1 MPPLAVPFFSQ
12 IRKPLVRRFVKL
24 GLDTF
29 LAGACWVVCVRTF
42 TPEVLHPG
50 WAINWMAIA
59 LLVNL
64 VFQLSWQHYRFIGF
78 RDAIRLMGATVTL
91 GLSGASLAFLAPA
104 FQVHFNIEAVLAA
117 TLSTGG
123 AWILIRG
130 LVRAWHDRGLREA
143 ASAEGM
149 IHHRT
154 LVIGAGRAGLLV
166 SQELSRHLE
175 LGSRIVGFIDDALE
189 KQGIRIQGIPVLGTS
204 QQLPELIKE
213 EGITQVILAIPS
225 APGHAIRSLN
235 DVLRPTNVTIKTVP
249 GIYDLLGPRNWR
261 PELRDISIEDLL
273 RRAPVQLDQSSLS
286 LVLED
291 EVVLITGGGGSIG
304 SEIARQVAIFK
315 PARIVLLGR
324 GENSL
329 WESERA
335 LRALYPTQPLALE
348 LCDIRN
354 PHRLAQ
360 VFDRWKPGVVFHAAA
375 HKHVPY
381 LEVHPGE
388 AVENNI
394 FGTRNVVEAS
404 LANDVHSFVNISTDK
419 AVNPTNVLGATKR
432 VAEHL
437 VTAASSRAP
446 EGTRYVSVRFG
457 NVLGSRGSVIP
468 IFREQIQ
475 LGGPITVTDPA
486 MTRYFMTIP
495 EASQLVLQAGIL
507 GANGQ
512 VYVLDMGEPVRIVD
526 LAEDMARLSG
536 LTPGQDIEIQ
546 FTGIRPG
553 EKLYEELFTDGE
565 RARTDVH
572 PKVFE
577 ASPSQGG
584 TCDFE
589 ACLQALQE
597 AVILPDGRRQ
607 KEVLRLLKEIIPT
620 YTPSPIGLGR
630 FGEEFL
636 RRKRSGSYPAYTE
649 GAREG

>member
-1 MPPLAVPFFSQ
+1 MKHTLRRPL
-12 IRKPLVRRFVKL
+12 IRRFVKL

-29 LAGACWVVCVRTF
+29 LAGLAWTTCTHVFVPGV
-42 TPEVLHPG
+42 PHPG
-50 WAINWMAIA
+50 WSLTWMALAVLI
-59 LLVNL
+59 NL
-64 VFQLSWQHYRFIGF
+64 IFQLGWQHYRLIGF
-78 RDAIRLMGATVTL
+78 RDAVRLASATLALGAT
-91 GLSGASLAFLAPA
+91 GAVMTFVAPA
-104 FQVHFNIEAVLAA
+104 FNSHFEMEAVIAA

-123 AWILIRG
+123 SWMLLRG
-130 LVRAWHDRGLREA
+130 GIRAWYDRGM
-143 ASAEGM
+143 ASFIDVGGASPQ
-149 IHHRT
+149 RT
-154 LVIGAGRAGLLV
+154 LIVGAGRAGLLIA
-166 SQELSRHLE
+166 QELVRHPE
-175 LGSRIVGFIDDALE
+175 LRSHIVGFVDDALD
-189 KQGIRIQGIPVLGTS
+189 KQGIRIQGIPVLGPS
-204 QQLPELIKE
+204 ELLPQLIKD

-225 APGHAIRSLN
+225 ASGAVMRSLT
-235 DVLRPTNVTIKTVP
+235 DQLRSTTATIKTVP
-249 GIYDLLGPRNWR
+249 GIFDLLGPRSWK

-273 RRAPVQLDQSSLS
+273 RREPVKLDQTSLS
-286 LVLED
+286 LILED
-291 EVVLITGGGGSIG
+291 AVVLITGGGGSIG
-304 SEIARQVAIFK
+304 SEIARQVATFR

-329 WESERA
+329 WEAERS
-335 LRALYPTQPLALE
+335 LRNLFPAQPLSLE

-354 PHRLAQ
+354 AHRLNL
-360 VFDRWKPGVVFHAAA
+360 VFQRWQPAVVFHAAA

-381 LEVHPGE
+381 LEVHAAE

-394 FGTRNVVEAS
+394 FGTKNVADACLKVG
-404 LANDVHSFVNISTDK
+404 VHSFVNISTDK

-432 VAEHL
+432 LAEH
-437 VTAASSRAP
+437 VVSAAATVAP

-468 IFREQIQ
+468 IFREQIKA
-475 LGGPITVTDPA
+475 GGPITVTDPD

-507 GANGQ
+507 GASGK

-553 EKLYEELFTDGE
+553 EKLYEELFSATE
-565 RARTDVH
+565 QSSTDVH

-577 ASPSQGG
+577 ASPSALGDCSIE
-584 TCDFE
+584 TCLE
-589 ACLQALQE
+589 NLRQA
-597 AVILPDGRRQ
+597 ILAPDGLRQ
-607 KEVLRLLKEIIPT
+607 TRILGILREMIPT

-636 RRKRSGSYPAYTE
+636 NRRHSGSHPVYQAHTPKA
-649 GAREG
+649 

>member
-1 MPPLAVPFFSQ
+1 MPPLVVPIHAQ
-12 IRKPLVRRFVKL
+12 LRKPLVRRLVKL
-24 GLDTF
+24 GLDAM
-29 LAGACWVVCVRTF
+29 LAGLAWLGCVRVF
-42 TPEVLHPG
+42 TPEVVRPG
-50 WAINWMAIA
+50 WAICWVGLA

-64 VFQLSWQHYRFIGF
+64 IFQLSWQHYRFIGF
-78 RDAIRLMGATVTL
+78 RDAIRLAGATLALGML
-91 GLSGASLAFLAPA
+91 GLAMSLLAPA
-104 FQVHFNIEAVLAA
+104 FDVHFEIEAVAAA
-117 TLSTGG
+117 TLTTGG
-123 AWILIRG
+123 TWILLRG
-130 LVRAWHDRGLREA
+130 SIRAWHDRGQIEQPL
-143 ASAEGM
+143 SEGQP
-149 IHHRT
+149 HHRT
-154 LVIGAGRAGLLV
+154 LIVGAGRAGLLI
-166 SQELSRHLE
+166 SQELHRHLE
-175 LGSRIVGFIDDALE
+175 LGSQIVGFVDDAIE

-204 QQLPELIKE
+204 TQLPRLLEE

-225 APGHAIRSLN
+225 APGSAIRSLHN
-235 DVLRPTNVTIKTVP
+235 ILRTTNVVIKTVP
-249 GIYDLLGPRNWR
+249 GIYDLLGPRNWK

-273 RRAPVQLDQSSLS
+273 RRDPVKLDQSSLS

-291 EVVLITGGGGSIG
+291 AVVLITGGGGSIG
-304 SEIARQVAIFK
+304 SEIARQVATFR
-315 PARIVLLGR
+315 PARIVLVGR

-335 LRALYPTQPLALE
+335 LRAIYPTQPLSLE

-388 AVENNI
+388 AVENNV
-394 FGTRNVVEAS
+394 FGTQNVVEAS
-404 LANDVHSFVNISTDK
+404 LASGVHSFVNISTDK
-419 AVNPTNVLGATKR
+419 AVNPTNVLGASKR

-468 IFREQIQ
+468 IFRDQIR
-475 LGGPITVTDPA
+475 LGGPITVTDRE

-536 LTPGQDIEIQ
+536 LVPGQDIEIQ

-553 EKLYEELFTDGE
+553 EKLYEELFTEGE
-565 RARTDVH
+565 RAHTDVH

-577 ASPSQGG
+577 ACPSPGG
-584 TCDFE
+584 ACDLD
-589 ACLQALQE
+589 ACLQALRK
-597 AVILPDGRRQ
+597 AVLLPDGRRQ
-607 KEVLRLLKEIIPT
+607 KEVLRLLKEIIPS
-620 YTPSPIGLGR
+620 YAPSPIGLGR
-630 FGEEFL
+630 FGEDFL
-636 RRKRSGSYPAYTE
+636 HRRKSASHPVYLGIT
-649 GAREG
+649 REG

>member
-1 MPPLAVPFFSQ
+1 
-12 IRKPLVRRFVKL
+12 
-24 GLDTF
+24 
-29 LAGACWVVCVRTF
+29 
-42 TPEVLHPG
+42 
-50 WAINWMAIA
+50 
-59 LLVNL
+59 
-64 VFQLSWQHYRFIGF
+64 
-78 RDAIRLMGATVTL
+78 
-91 GLSGASLAFLAPA
+91 
-104 FQVHFNIEAVLAA
+104 
-117 TLSTGG
+117 
-123 AWILIRG
+123 
-130 LVRAWHDRGLREA
+130 
-143 ASAEGM
+143 M

-154 LVIGAGRAGLLV
+154 LVVGAGRAGLLV

-204 QQLPELIKE
+204 QQLPQLIKE

-235 DVLRPTNVTIKTVP
+235 DVLRPTEVSIKTVP

-261 PELRDISIEDLL
+261 PELRNISIEDLL

-291 EVVLITGGGGSIG
+291 EILLITGGGGSIG
-304 SEIARQVAIFK
+304 SEIARQVATFK

-335 LRALYPTQPLALE
+335 LRAIYPTQPLSLE

-404 LANDVHSFVNISTDK
+404 LASGVHSFVNISTDK

-468 IFREQIQ
+468 IFREQIR
-475 LGGPITVTDPA
+475 LGGPITVTDPE

-495 EASQLVLQAGIL
+495 EASQLVLQAGVL

-577 ASPSQGG
+577 ASPSPGG
-584 TCDFE
+584 ACDFDV
-589 ACLQALQE
+589 CLHALQG
-597 AVILPDGRRQ
+597 AAILPDGRRQ

-636 RRKRSGSYPAYTE
+636 RRKRSGSYPVYTE
-649 GAREG
+649 GAGKG

>member
-1 MPPLAVPFFSQ
+1 MPPLVAPFYAHL
-12 IRKPLVRRFVKL
+12 RRPLLRRLVKL
-24 GLDTF
+24 GLDAV
-29 LAGACWVVCVRTF
+29 LAGISWVSCVRVF
-42 TPEVLHPG
+42 TPEVVRPG
-50 WAINWMAIA
+50 WTFGWVALA
-59 LLVNL
+59 LLINL

-78 RDAIRLMGATVTL
+78 RDAIRLAGATLVL
-91 GLSGASLAFLAPA
+91 GLSGLTMSLLAPA
-104 FQVHFNIEAVLAA
+104 LGAHFEFETVAAA
-117 TLSTGG
+117 TLTTGG
-123 AWILIRG
+123 AWILLRG
-130 LVRAWHDRGLREA
+130 SIRAWHDRGQIDEPL
-143 ASAEGM
+143 AEGLT
-149 IHHRT
+149 HHRT
-154 LVIGAGRAGLLV
+154 LIVGAGRAGLLI
-166 SQELSRHLE
+166 SQELHRHAE
-175 LGSRIVGFIDDALE
+175 LGSHIVGFVDDAIE

-204 QQLPELIKE
+204 LQLLKIIEE

-225 APGHAIRSLN
+225 AAGSVIRSLHTT
-235 DVLRPTNVTIKTVP
+235 LRASNVTMKTVP
-249 GIYDLLGPRNWR
+249 GVYDLLGPRNWK

-273 RRAPVQLDQSSLS
+273 RRDPVKLDLSSLS

-291 EVVLITGGGGSIG
+291 AVVLITGGGGSIG
-304 SEIARQVAIFK
+304 SELARQVATFR

-335 LRALYPTQPLALE
+335 LRAIFPTQPLSLE

-354 PHRLAQ
+354 PHRLTQA
-360 VFDRWKPGVVFHAAA
+360 FDRWKPDVVFHAAA

-388 AVENNI
+388 AVENNV
-394 FGTRNVVEAS
+394 FGTQNVVEAS
-404 LANDVHSFVNISTDK
+404 LASGAHSFVNISTDK

-437 VTAASSRAP
+437 VSEAATRAP

-468 IFREQIQ
+468 IFQNQIRA
-475 LGGPITVTDPA
+475 GGPITVTDPQ

-507 GANGQ
+507 GSNGQ

-536 LTPGQDIEIQ
+536 MVPGQDIEIQ

-553 EKLYEELFTDGE
+553 EKLYEELFTEGE
-565 RARTDVH
+565 RAQSEVH

-577 ASPSQGG
+577 ASPSPSGD
-584 TCDFE
+584 CDLN
-589 ACLQALQE
+589 ACLQSLRSVVLQ
-597 AVILPDGRRQ
+597 PDGRRQ
-607 KEVLRLLKEIIPT
+607 REVLRLLKEIIPS
-620 YTPSPIGLGR
+620 YVPSPIGLGR
-630 FGEEFL
+630 FGEDL
-636 RRKRSGSYPAYTE
+636 PNRRQSGSHPAYLE
-649 GAREG
+649 SPREG

>member
-1 MPPLAVPFFSQ
+1 
-12 IRKPLVRRFVKL
+12 
-24 GLDTF
+24 
-29 LAGACWVVCVRTF
+29 
-42 TPEVLHPG
+42 
-50 WAINWMAIA
+50 MALS

-64 VFQLSWQHYRFIGF
+64 AFHLTWQHYRFIGF
-78 RDAIRLMGATVTL
+78 KDAIRLAAATLVL
-91 GLSGASLAFLAPA
+91 GASGVTMVFLAPIFHA
-104 FQVHFNIEAVLAA
+104 HFELEAVFAA

-123 AWILIRG
+123 FWVAMRG
-130 LVRAWHDRGLREA
+130 ATRAWHDRAMAGTRL
-143 ASAEGM
+143 SAGSTP
-149 IHHRT
+149 HRT
-154 LVIGAGRAGLLV
+154 LIVGAGRAGLLI
-166 SQELSRHLE
+166 SQELSRHAE
-175 LGSRIVGFIDDALE
+175 LGSHIVGFVDDALE
-189 KQGIRIQGIPVLGTS
+189 KQGIRIQGVPVLGTS
-204 QQLPELIKE
+204 LQLPQIIQE

-225 APGHAIRSLN
+225 APGAVIRTLN
-235 DVLRPTNVTIKTVP
+235 DTLRATAVSLKTVP
-249 GIYDLLGPRNWR
+249 GIFDLLGPRNWK

-273 RRAPVQLDQSSLS
+273 RRDLVKLDQSSLS

-291 EVVLITGGGGSIG
+291 AVVLITGGGGSIG
-304 SEIARQVAIFK
+304 SEVARQVATFR

-335 LRALYPTQPLALE
+335 LRTLFPAQPLSLE

-360 VFDRWKPGVVFHAAA
+360 VFDRWKPGVVFHTAA

-388 AVENNI
+388 AVENNV
-394 FGTRNVVEAS
+394 FGTQNVLEAS
-404 LANDVHSFVNISTDK
+404 LSFGVHSFVNISTDK

-437 VTAASSRAP
+437 VAEASTRAP

-468 IFREQIQ
+468 IFREQIRS
-475 LGGPITVTDPA
+475 GGPITVTDAA

-507 GANGQ
+507 GANGR

-536 LTPGQDIEIQ
+536 LIPGQDIEIQ
-546 FTGIRPG
+546 ITGIRPG
-553 EKLYEELFTDGE
+553 EKLYEELFTEGE
-565 RARTDVH
+565 RSHTDVH

-577 ASPSQGG
+577 ASPSPAGPCG
-584 TCDFE
+584 LDTC
-589 ACLQALQE
+589 LMGLRE
-597 AVILPDGRRQ
+597 AVLYPDGRRQ
-607 KEVLRLLKEIIPT
+607 AEVLRLLQDIIPT
-620 YTPSPIGLGR
+620 YVPSPIGLGR

-636 RRKRSGSYPAYTE
+636 NRRKSGSHTVYVSGSGRA
-649 GAREG
+649 